1 MKKKILIV
9 GGGHSEVPLVK
20 ASKELGL
27 YVITTGNQP
36 HGIAHNYSDESHIC
50 NYAYNE
56 DIYQLAKKLS
66 IDHICFGAHDLSYF
80 STIYTASKL
89 GFKNFDNMEVAEILH
104 HKDKFKVF
112 CENNNIRSPK
122 AKSFCDKKIAID
134 YVCNI
139 KLPCIVKPIDMGGGK
154 GISKINNIMD
164 IADAIENA
172 FKYSKSKTIV
182 VEDFFEGTLHSI
194 SIFIINKDIKFY
206 FEDTEIPCQN
216 NPYGVCTSISPS
228 DNFIEIK
235 DNLLAEIK
243 KVINLLNLKDGLL
256 HSQYLKN
263 KNNFT
268 IVEFTRRLPGDLY
281 NIPVELAT
289 GFEYAKNIIKV
300 AIGKSIS
307 KKSHIQKR
315 YLSRHCIVGDGKVI
329 YDKSIKKNIVDT
341 FVLDY
346 TKYINKQ
353 AIVFLEYYNLQEM
366 KEKTK
371 QLNQLIKVE
380 NDTL

>member
-9 GGGHSEVPLVK
+9 GGGHSEVPLVT
-20 ASKELGL
+20 AAKELGL
-27 YVITTGNQP
+27 YVITTGNQVD
-36 HGIAHNYSDESHIC
+36 GIAHNYSDEFHIC
-50 NYAYNE
+50 DYSNNE
-56 DIYQLAKKLS
+56 DIYQLAKKLD
-66 IDHICFGAHDLSYF
+66 IDYICFGAHDLSYF

-89 GFKNFDNMEVAEILH
+89 GLDFFDDINTAQILH

-112 CENNNIRSPK
+112 CKNNNICSPK
-122 AKSFCDKKIAID
+122 AESFSDKKTAID
-134 YVCNI
+134 YVYNI
-139 KLPCIVKPIDMGGGK
+139 TLPCIVKPVDMGGGK
-154 GISKINNIMD
+154 GISKITNTKD
-164 IADAIENA
+164 IENAIENA
-172 FKYSKSKTIV
+172 FNYSKSKTIV

-194 SIFIINKDIKFY
+194 SMFIINKSIKFY

-228 DNFIEIK
+228 ENFIDIK

-243 KVINLLNLKDGLL
+243 KIINLLDLKDGLF
-256 HSQYLKN
+256 HTQYLKN
-263 KNNFT
+263 ENKFK
-268 IVEFTRRLPGDLY
+268 IVECTRRLPGDFY

-307 KKSHIQKR
+307 DKYHTQNK

-329 YDKSIKKNIVDT
+329 YNKNIKENIVDI
-341 FVLDY
+341 FVLEY
-346 TKYINKQ
+346 TKSINKQ
-353 AIVFLEYYNLQEM
+353 AIVFLEYHNFQEM

-371 QLNQLIKVE
+371 QLNQLIEIKK
-380 NDTL
+380 